1 MSNNNPIGLFD
12 SGMGGLSVW
21 REIRAALPQESLI
34 FFGDGVRCPYGS
46 RSEAEVLQ
54 FTVEAAD
61 RLIAEGCKLIVIAC
75 NTATAVAIETLRE
88 SYPNIP
94 FVGLEPA
101 IKPAALTTKSGIVAV
116 LATKRSLEGKLF
128 LHTSEKYAD
137 KVQIIKSVGDGF
149 VEIVERGEEDTPA
162 AEAAVRAVV
171 EPIIEAGADKIVLGC
186 THYPFL
192 RKTIEGVIGGRDVEI
207 IDSGSA
213 ISRRVLQLLD
223 EHNLRAAEGNTP
235 DYRFIT
241 LGDENYLKQ
250 LQRRAYGCC
259 SKEKT

>member
-46 RSEAEVLQ
+46 RPEEEVLQ
-54 FTVEAAD
+54 FTVEAAE

-75 NTATAVAIETLRE
+75 NTATAVAIDTLRE

-137 KVQIIKSVGDGF
+137 KVQIIKSVGEGF
-149 VEIVERGEEDTPA
+149 VEIVEQGEEDTPA
-162 AEAAVRAVV
+162 AEAAVRRVV

-192 RKTIEGVIGGRDVEI
+192 RKTIEGVIAGREVEI

-213 ISRRVLQLLD
+213 ISRRVSQLLD
-223 EHNLRAAEGNTP
+223 EHNLRADETNTP

-259 SKEKT
+259 SKEKA

>member
-1 MSNNNPIGLFD
+1 MNNSPIGLFD

-21 REIRAALPQESLI
+21 QELRAALPNESLI

-46 RSEAEVLQ
+46 RPEGEVLQ
-54 FTVEAAD
+54 FTVEAVEK
-61 RLIAEGCKLIVIAC
+61 LIAEGCKLIVIAC
-75 NTATAVAIETLRE
+75 NTATAVAIDTLRE

-101 IKPAALTTKSGIVAV
+101 VKPAALTTKRGIVAV
-116 LATKRSLEGKLF
+116 LATQRSLEGRLF
-128 LHTSEKYAD
+128 IHTSAKYAD
-137 KVQIIKSVGDGF
+137 RVEIIKCVGHNF
-149 VEIVERGEEDTPA
+149 VEIVEAGEEESPR
-162 AEAAVRAVV
+162 AEEAVRAVL

-192 RKTIEGVIGGRDVEI
+192 RSTMERVIGDRDVEI
-207 IDSGSA
+207 IDSGTA
-213 ISRRVLQLLD
+213 VCRRVAQLLD
-223 EHNLRAAEGNTP
+223 ENNLRAEEGNTP
-235 DYRFIT
+235 DYRFMT

-259 SKEKT
+259 SKEKA